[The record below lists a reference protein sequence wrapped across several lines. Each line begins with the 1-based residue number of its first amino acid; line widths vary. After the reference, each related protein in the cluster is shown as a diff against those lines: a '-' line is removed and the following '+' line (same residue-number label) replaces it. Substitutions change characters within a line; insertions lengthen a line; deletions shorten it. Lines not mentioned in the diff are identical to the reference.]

1 MKKEKIILIGS
12 GLSGPLMAN
21 YLARKGYNIKIYE
34 RRPDM
39 RKVSQ
44 SAGRSINLA
53 LSSRGIYSLKE
64 VGVYK
69 EIQPFMIPMKGRMI
83 HDLNGSMHLQPYGQR
98 KHETIFSVS
107 RAKLNKELMNSAEK
121 TGKISIKFEQELKQV
136 DLINNKLTFNDLDVP
151 FDTVIG
157 CDGSSSVLRQ
167 EIVNRSKSNYLKKP
181 LNHGYKELTISA
193 SKSNNYSMEPN
204 ALHIWPRSNF
214 MMIALPNIDKTF
226 TCTLFLPMKGPVSFS
241 SINTN
246 KDITELFKSFF
257 PDVIKLMPKLIED
270 FQINPTGNLSTVYC
284 EPWNYKGKAC
294 IIGDAAHAIVPF
306 FGQGMNASFQDC
318 SFLNELI
325 HTFKG
330 DWGKAFDE
338 FSNTHVKNGHA
349 IADMAIENYIEMR
362 DLVNDPIYI
371 ERRNLEFELE
381 KEFPERFIPR
391 YSMVSFHKIP
401 YSEVYQ
407 RGRIQMD
414 LMNKFQK
421 GLISKIKLNESII
434 NQLEPLI

>member
-12 GLSGPLMAN
+12 GLAGPLMAN
-21 YLARKGYNIKIYE
+21 YLAKQDYNITIYE

-44 SAGRSINLA
+44 SGGRSINLA
-53 LSSRGIYSLKE
+53 LSSRGIHSLKE
-64 VGVYK
+64 IGIFQN
-69 EIQPFMIPMKGRMI
+69 IQPFLIPMQGRMI
-83 HDLNGSMHLQPYGQR
+83 HDLNGSIHLQPYGQK
-98 KHETIFSVS
+98 KHEIIFSVS
-107 RAKLNKELMNSAEK
+107 RSKLNKELMSLAEN

-136 DLINNKLTFNDLDVP
+136 DLINNTLTFNDLDIP

-157 CDGSSSVLRQ
+157 CDGSSSVLRKA
-167 EIVNRSKSNYLKKP
+167 IVNRLDSNYLNKP
-181 LNHGYKELTISA
+181 LNHGYKELTIPPL
-193 SKSNNYSMEPN
+193 KSNHYSMEPN
-204 ALHIWPRSNF
+204 ALHIWPRGNF

-241 SINTN
+241 TLNTD

-257 PDVIKLMPKLIED
+257 PDVIKLIPKLTED
-270 FQINPTGNLSTVYC
+270 FHNNPIGDLSTVYC

-294 IIGDAAHAIVPF
+294 LIGDAAHAIVPF

-318 SFLNELI
+318 SILNRLI
-325 HTFKG
+325 NTLNG
-330 DWGKAFDE
+330 DWEKIFDE
-338 FSNTHVKNGHA
+338 FSNTHLKNGHA

-362 DLVNDPIYI
+362 DLVNDPIYLD
-371 ERRNLEFELE
+371 RRNLEFELE
-381 KEFPERFIPR
+381 KEFPDRFIPR

-401 YSEVYQ
+401 YSEVYM
-407 RGRIQMD
+407 RGRIQLD

-421 GLISKIKLNESII
+421 GLISKSTLYQSII
-434 NQLEPLI
+434 NQLEALI